1 VGGGNGLTATWKSCL
16 FEKVVSAEIT
26 VLALIL
32 AQMQGINAELNIN
45 LDMAYIKY
53 PSKLEQKVVPFKSIS
68 VGVRREKWADLEYSV
83 VFYEMLACDNLNS
96 FKSFKKNHSSFM

>member
-1 VGGGNGLTATWKSCL
+1 LSFSFLKDGKKEEK
-16 FEKVVSAEIT
+16 EKVVSDEIT

-32 AQMQGINAELNIN
+32 AQIQGINAVLNIN

-68 VGVRREKWADLEYSV
+68 VGYGGRNGQIWNIVW
-83 VFYEMLACDNLNS
+83 F
-96 FKSFKKNHSSFM
+96 FMRCLRVII